1 MAYAEL
7 HCLSNF
13 SFQRGA
19 SHAHELVRRASSLG
33 YSALA
38 ITDECSLAGIV
49 RAHDA
54 AQEHGL
60 KLIVGSEFRLA
71 DDLHLVLLAP
81 DHDAYTQLCR
91 LITLGRRQASKGR
104 YQLSHT
110 DLERQLDACLAI
122 WIPGETIDPS
132 GAQWLRTHFPQRG
145 WIGVEQLLRADDL
158 QRLDR
163 LQQIGAEHSLPL
175 VATGGVHYH
184 ERARR
189 RLHDVI
195 TAIRLGCSVR
205 QAGHALFPNGER
217 HLRPLQTLQRLYPP
231 QLLAESLHIAARC
244 RFSMTELR
252 YEYPE
257 ELVPAGQTAEQH
269 LRECVAQGAL
279 RRWPQGT
286 PAEVRERIDEE
297 LALIAELKYEH
308 YFLTVAD
315 IVRFAREERNIL
327 CQGRGSAANS
337 AVCYALGITEVNPA
351 ESKLLFGRFL
361 SRERNEPPD
370 IDVDFEHQ
378 RREEVIQH
386 IYQRYGRERTALA
399 ATVIRYRPR
408 SAIRDV
414 GKALGFSA
422 DQIDTLAKSMYW
434 FDGTGDLDERLRK
447 AGLDPQLPTVQRLV
461 DFVRTLI
468 GFPRHLSQHVGG
480 FVISNRP
487 LCELV
492 PVENA
497 AMADRTIIQWD
508 KEDLESLKLLKVD
521 CLALGML
528 TAMRRSFDLIA
539 TFRGFP
545 FRASDIPPGDEET
558 YDMLCRADS
567 VGVFQVESR
576 AQMSMLPRLR
586 PRCHY
591 DLVVQVAIVRPGPIQ
606 GGMVHPY
613 LQRRLE
619 KEAVEYPSAA
629 LEAVLSRTLGVPLF
643 QEQVMQIA
651 MVAAGFS
658 AGEADQ
664 VRRSMAAW
672 QRRGGLEH
680 FEQKLKAGMRANGYT
695 EEFSERIYQQ
705 IRGFGDYGFPESH
718 AASFATLAYQSA
730 WLKCHHP
737 AAFCAG
743 LLNSWPMGFYA
754 PAQLIADARR
764 HGVQFRPA
772 DVSASD
778 WDCRLESSGEYDRKG
793 RPIPAVRL
801 GLRLLSGI
809 AEADGLAVM
818 RARDEMSFRDA
829 DDLAHRAGLSRR
841 ALDALARGDALRS
854 LHGHRHRARWAAA
867 GVERLPGF
875 LQGRSATEK
884 EMPLPAPGEAADIV
898 ADYRSAGLTLRRH
911 PLALLRPRL
920 DRLRVQQARHLAQLP
935 NGREVR
941 VAGIV
946 THRQRPGTASGVMF
960 MSLEDET
967 GLSNLIVWPK
977 ILEQQRQHLLASSL
991 MIVAGELQNENGV
1004 INVVV
1009 RKARDYSRWLGN
1021 LRTESRDFQ

>member
-19 SHAHELVRRASSLG
+19 SHAHELVQRASSLG

-54 AQEHGL
+54 AQEQGL

-71 DDLHLVLLAP
+71 DGLHLVLLAP
-81 DHDAYTQLCR
+81 DHDAYTQLCQ
-91 LITLGRRQASKGR
+91 LITLGRRSASKGR
-104 YQLSHT
+104 YQLARV
-110 DLERQLDACLAI
+110 DLERHLDRCLAI
-122 WIPGETIDPS
+122 WIPGETIAVAD
-132 GAQWLRTHFPQRG
+132 AHWLQRHFSRNG

-158 QRLDR
+158 QRLDI
-163 LQQIGAEHSLPL
+163 LQTLGSATGLPL

-184 ERARR
+184 ARERR

-205 QAGHALFPNGER
+205 DAGQALFPNGER
-217 HLRPLQTLQRLYPP
+217 HLRPLATLQKLYPP
-231 QLLAESLHIAARC
+231 KLLQETQRIAERC
-244 RFSMTELR
+244 SFLLTELR

-257 ELVPAGQTAEQH
+257 ELVPAGQTAAKY
-269 LRECVAQGAL
+269 LRERVAVGAQ

-286 PAEVRERIDEE
+286 PAEVQADLDRE
-297 LALIAELKYEH
+297 LSLIEELKYEH

-315 IVRFAREERNIL
+315 IVHEARYRKNIL

-378 RREEVIQH
+378 RREEVMQYV
-386 IYQRYGRERTALA
+386 YQRYGRERTALA

-408 SAIRDV
+408 SAIRDI
-414 GKALGFSA
+414 GKALGFSL
-422 DQIDTLAKSMYW
+422 DQIDALAKSMYW
-434 FDGTGDLDERLRK
+434 FDDTGNLDERLRE
-447 AGLDPQLPTVQRLV
+447 AGLDAASPAVRQLIE
-461 DFVRTLI
+461 FVSTLI

-497 AMADRTIIQWD
+497 AMENRTIIQWD
-508 KEDLESLKLLKVD
+508 KDDLESLKLMKVD

-528 TAMRRSFDLIA
+528 TAMRKSSDLISR
-539 TFRGFP
+539 FRGERFHI
-545 FRASDIPPGDEET
+545 SSIPANDERT
-558 YDMLCRADS
+558 YGMLCAADS
-567 VGVFQVESR
+567 IGVFQVESR
-576 AQMSMLPRLR
+576 AQMSMLPRLKPQR
-586 PRCHY
+586 HY

-613 LQRRLE
+613 LQRRLG
-619 KEAVEYPSAA
+619 KEAVDYPSEA
-629 LEAVLSRTLGVPLF
+629 LKAVLERTLGVPLF

-651 MVAAGFS
+651 MVAADFTP
-658 AGEADQ
+658 GEADQ

-680 FEQKLKAGMRANGYT
+680 FEDKLKNGMRRKGYS
-695 EEFSERIYQQ
+695 EEFIDRIYKQ
-705 IRGFGDYGFPESH
+705 IQGFGDYGFPESH

-730 WLKCHHP
+730 WLKCHEP

-743 LLNSWPMGFYA
+743 LINSWPMGFYA
-754 PAQLIADARR
+754 PAQLVADARR

-772 DVSASD
+772 DVNSSD
-778 WDCRLESSGEYDRKG
+778 WDCTLEHGGIDSDGKAI
-793 RPIPAVRL
+793 PIVRL
-801 GLRLLSGI
+801 GMRLLSGV
-809 AEADGLAVM
+809 AETEALALM
-818 RARDEMSFRDA
+818 KARSEAPFRDA
-829 DDLAHRAGLSRR
+829 NDLAHRAQLSRR
-841 ALDALARGDALRS
+841 TLDALARGDALRS

-867 GVERLPGF
+867 GIERLPGF
-875 LQGRSATEK
+875 LQGHSAQEQDIA
-884 EMPLPAPGEAADIV
+884 LPAPGEGADIV
-898 ADYRSAGLTLRRH
+898 ADYRSTGLTLRRH
-911 PLALLRPRL
+911 PLAVLRPRL
-920 DRLRVQQARHLAQLP
+920 DRLRVQQASHLARIP
-935 NGREVR
+935 NGHEVR

-946 THRQRPGTASGVMF
+946 THRQRPGTASGVVF

-967 GLSNLIVWPK
+967 GLSNLIVWPRV
-977 ILEQQRQHLLASSL
+977 LEQQRQPLLASSL
-991 MIVAGELQNENGV
+991 IIVAGELQNENGV

-1009 RKARDYSRWLGN
+1009 HKARDYSRWLGG

>member
-1 MAYAEL
+1 MPYAEL

-19 SHAHELVRRASSLG
+19 SHAHELVQRASSLG

-54 AQEHGL
+54 AQEQGL

-71 DDLHLVLLAP
+71 DGLHLVLLAP
-81 DHDAYTQLCR
+81 DHDAYTQLCQ
-91 LITLGRRQASKGR
+91 LITLGRRSASKGR
-104 YQLSHT
+104 YQLARV
-110 DLERQLDACLAI
+110 DLERHLDRCLAI
-122 WIPGETIDPS
+122 WIPGETIAVAD
-132 GAQWLRTHFPQRG
+132 AHWLQRHFTRNG

-158 QRLDR
+158 QRLDI
-163 LQQIGAEHSLPL
+163 LQSLGGATGLPL

-184 ERARR
+184 ERERR

-205 QAGHALFPNGER
+205 DAGHALFQNGER
-217 HLRPLQTLQRLYPP
+217 HLRSLKALERLYPP
-231 QLLAESLHIAARC
+231 ELLEESVRIAERCQFRMDQLK
-244 RFSMTELR
+244 

-257 ELVPAGQTAEQH
+257 ELVPAGRTATQH
-269 LRECVAQGAL
+269 LRERVVEGTKW
-279 RRWPQGT
+279 RWPAGT
-286 PAEVRERIDEE
+286 PREVAKRLDDE

-315 IVRFAREERNIL
+315 IVHHARHELKIL

-370 IDVDFEHQ
+370 IDVDFEHD
-378 RREEVIQH
+378 RREQVMQY
-386 IYQRYGRERTALA
+386 IYSRYGRDRTALA

-408 SAIRDV
+408 SAIRDI
-414 GKALGFSA
+414 GKALGFSP
-422 DQIDTLAKSMYW
+422 DQIDALAKSMYW
-434 FDGTGDLDERLRK
+434 FDKTNSLDERILE
-447 AGLDPQLPTVQRLV
+447 AGLNPCSTGVRQLV
-461 DFVRTLI
+461 DFVTTLI

-497 AMADRTIIQWD
+497 AMENRTIIQWD

-528 TAMRRSFDLIA
+528 AAIRRSLDLISA
-539 TFRGFP
+539 FRGKP
-545 FRASDIPPGDEET
+545 FGYEDIPRRSRTT
-558 YDMLCRADS
+558 YSMLCRGDS

-576 AQMSMLPRLR
+576 AQMSMLPRLK

-591 DLVVQVAIVRPGPIQ
+591 DLVIQVAIVRPGPIQ

-613 LQRRLE
+613 LRRRSGKEPVDYIKPELQR
-619 KEAVEYPSAA
+619 
-629 LEAVLSRTLGVPLF
+629 VLKRTLGVPLF
-643 QEQVMQIA
+643 QEQVMEIT
-651 MVAAGFS
+651 MVAAGFTP
-658 AGEADQ
+658 GEADE

-672 QRRGGLEH
+672 QRRGGLH
-680 FEQKLKAGMRANGYT
+680 HLEQKLKDGMRENGYA
-695 EEFSERIYQQ
+695 EEFADRIYQQ
-705 IRGFGDYGFPESH
+705 ILGFGDYGFPESH
-718 AASFATLAYQSA
+718 ASSFARLVFASA
-730 WLKCHHP
+730 WLKRRHP

-743 LLNSWPMGFYA
+743 LINSWPMGFYA

-772 DVSASD
+772 DVSVSD
-778 WDCRLESSGEYDRKG
+778 WDCRLEDSGEYDTKG

-818 RARDEMSFRDA
+818 RARDAMPFRDA

-841 ALDALARGDALRS
+841 TLDALARGDALRS

-884 EMPLPAPGEAADIV
+884 EMPLPAPGEGADIV
-898 ADYRSAGLTLRRH
+898 ADYRSTGLTLRRH